1 MVPPRLLTAAL
12 LFLVLSCS
20 NDDRWS
26 EEWEARFEPIQPTAR
41 IMDTLGISP
50 GMIVA
55 EIGAGNGRFA
65 VRVAARVGDSGRVYA
80 NDIDPE
86 ALEFMRDRCRRENP
100 QNMTVI
106 RGSATDPMLPPAR
119 MDMIYVINSYE
130 HFDDPVTIL
139 ENAAPALKPGGILA
153 IIATDPNKAPDARG
167 HSVPLEVILHDASVA
182 GFEILR
188 MATFLPRD
196 NIYIFRVRGEMV

>member
-1 MVPPRLLTAAL
+1 MAFPRLLLTAL
-12 LFLVLSCS
+12 LLLLLSC
-20 NDDRWS
+20 NKGDRWS
-26 EEWEARFEPIQPTAR
+26 EEWEERFEPIQPTAR
-41 IMDTLGISP
+41 IMDTLGIRP
-50 GMIVA
+50 GMVVA

-65 VRVAARVGDSGRVYA
+65 VRVAARVGDAGRVYA

-86 ALEFMRDRCRRENP
+86 ALEFMRNRCSRENL
-100 QNMTVI
+100 QNITVVK
-106 RGSATDPMLPPAR
+106 GSLTDPMLPPAR
-119 MDMIYVINSYE
+119 MDLIYVINSYE

-167 HSVPLEVILHDASVA
+167 HSVPLEVVLRDASIA

-196 NIYIFRVRGEMV
+196 NIYIFRIRGEIA